1 MKSTLCHAAAW
12 TSACSTHVRGSE
24 DGQLQQRGR
33 EALTQSEDEGG
44 LLAKQLLHG
53 GLQPHVQAAVTL
65 HKVWQAAARLQEL
78 LHLRGGAKDIKIQ
91 MMAPKVI
98 LLEGH
103 PDENAVGTWPR
114 TTPCQQRAM
123 PAMLLLLFFTL
134 GLAAEVEEE
143 EEESLFLVSLPSGRH
158 QQVISS

>member
-1 MKSTLCHAAAW
+1 MESMLCHAAAW
-12 TSACSTHVRGSE
+12 TSECSTHVRGSE
-24 DGQLQQRGR
+24 DGQLQQCGR

-44 LLAKQLLHG
+44 LLAEQLLHG
-53 GLQPHVQAAVTL
+53 GLQSHVQAAVTL

-78 LHLRGGAKDIKIQ
+78 LHLRGGAKDIKVQ
-91 MMAPKVI
+91 MMAPEVI
-98 LLEGH
+98 LLGH
-103 PDENAVGTWPR
+103 PDENAVGTWPC

-143 EEESLFLVSLPSGRH
+143 ESLFLVSLPSGRH